1 MRNFPVPYSN
11 ELIYSTIARAGVY
24 HGIVSP
30 KQLLDE
36 VYGNRKVIATLD
48 LPSHLSIIA
57 KHLYQT
63 GRYSVEQ
70 IIYEHTLFPL
80 YAPFVGKE
88 ARDEAIRLMEHQ
100 AQGSV
105 HLMLGVAASRVKVDN
120 RFRYCPDCVAAQLN
134 TYGEAFWQR
143 DWYLPALPHCSK
155 HGALVFFD
163 RTVDDHRH
171 QFWAL
176 SHVELLSE
184 HSKRTTPQLKVLTA
198 YIVPLLDS
206 PQAREFSP
214 SFEQWTLFYK
224 RLAQNLGFTKGKSI
238 RHDLVAESVRSSL
251 SGEVLEKLNLA
262 IEENKEV
269 CWLKSLFRKHR
280 KSFSYLQHSI
290 VWQALLPELT
300 IIEVLQQ
307 ASSIVVEPPIV
318 TKYIDNES
326 SSLEVLS
333 IKHKDWQQLVYK
345 YQGIKCARKSLEG
358 GALYAWLYRHNRD
371 WLIDWN
377 QQHKLE
383 RSPSVPRV
391 DWGQRDRIVVRQLL
405 RIIKDLDNSL
415 DHPRVTSNWLLK
427 KIPTGTSLAKNLHK
441 LPLVSLCLKRYSER
455 IEDYQIRRI
464 NRAFIELK
472 EESLE
477 LKRWRLL
484 RRATLSKERI
494 TEEAQ
499 RFLEMVCEED

>member
-48 LPSHLSIIA
+48 LPSHLNIIA

-63 GRYSVEQ
+63 GRYSVKKL
-70 IIYEHTLFPL
+70 IYEHTLFPL

-88 ARDEAIRLMEHQ
+88 ARDESIRLMEHH

-120 RFRYCPDCVAAQLN
+120 RFRYCPDCVANQLN
-134 TYGEAFWQR
+134 KYGEAFWQR
-143 DWYLPALPHCSK
+143 DWYLPALPYCSK

-176 SHVELLSE
+176 SHVALLSE
-184 HSKRTTPQLKVLTA
+184 RSKSTIPQLKVLTA

-206 PQAREFSP
+206 PQARELSP

-224 RLAQNLGFTKGKSI
+224 RLAQNLGFTKGKHI

-251 SGEVLEKLNLA
+251 GGEVLEKLNLA

-290 VWQALLPELT
+290 VWQALLPKLT

-307 ASSIVVEPPIV
+307 VSSIVVEPPIV

-326 SSLEVLS
+326 SSSQALS
-333 IKHKDWQQLVYK
+333 VKHKDWQQLVYQ
-345 YQGIKCARKSLEG
+345 YQGIKYARKSLEG
-358 GALYAWLYRHNRD
+358 GALYAWLYRHDRD
-371 WLIDWN
+371 WLIHWN

-383 RSPSVPRV
+383 RLASGPRI
-391 DWGQRDRIVVRQLL
+391 DWDQRDRIVVRQLL
-405 RIIKDLDNSL
+405 KIIKDLDNSL

-464 NRAFIELK
+464 SKVFIELK
-472 EESLE
+472 EENIE

-499 RFLEMVCEED
+499 QFLEMVCEED

>member
-11 ELIYSTIARAGVY
+11 ELIYSTIARAGIY
-24 HGIVSP
+24 HGIISP

-48 LPSHLSIIA
+48 LPSHLGILA

-63 GRYSVEQ
+63 RRYSVNRL
-70 IIYEHTLFPL
+70 IYEHTLLPL
-80 YAPFVGKE
+80 YAPFVGKKS
-88 ARDEAIRLMEHQ
+88 RDEAIRLMEHK

-120 RFRYCPDCVAAQLN
+120 RFRYCPDCVSDQLN
-134 TYGEAFWQR
+134 KYGEAFWQR
-143 DWYLPALPHCSK
+143 DWYLPALPYCSK

-176 SHVELLSE
+176 SHTELPSGY
-184 HSKRTTPQLKVLTA
+184 SKNTIPKLRELAA

-206 PQAREFSP
+206 PQARELSP
-214 SFEQWTLFYK
+214 SFEQWTIFYQ
-224 RLAQNLGFTKGKSI
+224 RLAQNLGFTKGKHI
-238 RHDLVAESVRSSL
+238 RHDLVAESVRFSL
-251 SGEVLEKLNLA
+251 SDGVLEKLNLA
-262 IEENKEV
+262 LEENKEV

-280 KSFSYLQHSI
+280 KAFSYLQHSI
-290 VWQALLPELT
+290 VWQALLPDLT
-300 IIEVLQQ
+300 VIEVLQQ
-307 ASSIVVEPPIV
+307 ANSIVVEPLIV
-318 TKYIDNES
+318 TKYIDNVP
-326 SSLEVLS
+326 SSLEESSV
-333 IKHKDWQQLVYK
+333 KRKDWQQLVCK
-345 YQGIKCARKSLEG
+345 YQGIKYARKSLEG
-358 GALYAWLYRHNRD
+358 GALYAWLYRHDRD
-371 WLIDWN
+371 WLINWN
-377 QQHKLE
+377 QKHKLE
-383 RSPSVPRV
+383 RLTPVPRI
-391 DWGQRDRIVVRQLL
+391 DWSQRDRFVVRQLL
-405 RIIKDLDNSL
+405 RIIKHLDSNL

-441 LPLVSLCLKRYSER
+441 LPLVSLCLKRYSEE

-464 NRAFIELK
+464 SKAFIELK
-472 EESLE
+472 EENIE

-499 RFLEMVCEED
+499 QFLEMVCEED